1 MWRLAVGL
9 DVRIS
14 KEVIVTFEVL
24 IMPQFIQLPNLEIN
38 APEKDN
44 EDLAKRLKNFNSRWE
59 QLAQDENAQQEADA
73 FKKIL
78 DAERPSGQ
86 KLYSAE

>member
-1 MWRLAVGL
+1 MTQ
-9 DVRIS
+9 S
-14 KEVIVTFEVL
+14 
-24 IMPQFIQLPNLEIN
+24 IQLPNLKIN
-38 APEKDN
+38 SPEKDA
-44 EDLAKRLKNFNSRWE
+44 EDLVRRLNKFNSQWE
-59 QLAQDENAQQEADA
+59 QLAQDENAQQESDA

>member
-1 MWRLAVGL
+1 MTQ
-9 DVRIS
+9 S
-14 KEVIVTFEVL
+14 
-24 IMPQFIQLPNLEIN
+24 IQLPNLEIN
-38 APEKDN
+38 SPEKDA
-44 EDLAKRLKNFNSRWE
+44 EDLVKRLNNFNSRWE
-59 QLAQDENAQQEADA
+59 QLAREENAQQELDA

>member
-1 MWRLAVGL
+1 
-9 DVRIS
+9 
-14 KEVIVTFEVL
+14 
-24 IMPQFIQLPNLEIN
+24 MPQSIQLTDLEID
-38 APEKDN
+38 APEKDT
-44 EDLAKRLKNFNSRWE
+44 EDLVRKLRDFNSRWE
-59 QLAQDENAQQEADA
+59 QLARDENAQQESDA